1 MFKRLYEFV
10 SAGMVLLIFGDNS
23 MPTYKAPLRDMRFVM
38 DEVFDFG
45 AGYETHGLTDATP
58 DLVSAILEES
68 AKFAGEVLAPLNRSG
83 DEEGCHIDDGV
94 VTTPK
99 GFKEAY
105 QQYVDNGWGSMTGPV
120 EYGGQG
126 LPASL
131 GLVVAEMTAS
141 ANYAWSMYP
150 GLSHGCSAAIRAHG
164 SPEQKELYLNKLVPG
179 TWTGSMCLTE
189 PHCGTDLGLTKTR
202 AVPREDGT
210 YEITGTKIFI
220 SCGEHDF
227 AENIVHLVLAKL
239 PDAPAGTKGISLF
252 IVPKFLPDANG
263 EVGERNGV
271 KCGSLEHKMGIK
283 ASATCVLNFDG
294 ATGFLIG
301 EVNKGLNCMFTMMN
315 HARLGT
321 GMQGLCHGEA
331 SYQTAIAYAKDR
343 LQMRSLSGPAAPD
356 KPADPIIVH
365 PDVRRM
371 LLTMKAFNEGNRAL
385 AYYTAQLLD
394 KAHYSKDEAVRANAD
409 DQLAFLTPIC
419 KAFMTETGLE
429 VTNHGMQIF
438 GGHGYIREWGQE
450 QQMRDCRISLLYEG
464 TNGIQALDLL
474 GRKVLMSQGKMQRA
488 FTKEVHQFCQAN
500 EGHATLGDYVA
511 KLNKLNAEWGELTQK
526 IAMRSMQNREEV
538 GAAAMDFLMYSGY
551 VTLAFFWLKMAVA
564 AQATL
569 DAGTSEED
577 FYKAKLATQAF
588 YFKRLLPRA
597 RAHVEALESG
607 ADSLMQMTAEQ
618 F

>member
-1 MFKRLYEFV
+1 
-10 SAGMVLLIFGDNS
+10 
-23 MPTYKAPLRDMRFVM
+23 MPEYKAPLRDMHFVM
-38 DEVFDFG
+38 DEVFDFA
-45 AGYETHGLTDATP
+45 AGYEAFGLDEVSP
-58 DLVSAILEES
+58 DLVGAILEEG
-68 AKFAGEVLAPLNRSG
+68 AKFAGEVLAPLNRTG
-83 DEEGCHIDDGV
+83 DEEGCHIDNGV

-105 QQYVDNGWGSMTGPV
+105 QHYVDNGWGSMTGPT

-131 GLVVAEMTAS
+131 GLVINEMIAS

-150 GLSHGCSAAIRAHG
+150 GLSHGCAAAIRAHG
-164 SPEQKELYLNKLVPG
+164 TQEQKDLYLSKLTPG
-179 TWTGSMCLTE
+179 TWTGTMCLTE
-189 PHCGTDLGLTKTR
+189 PHCGTDLGLIKTR
-202 AVPREDGT
+202 ALPQADGS
-210 YEITGTKIFI
+210 YKITGTKIFI
-220 SCGEHDF
+220 SCGEHDM

-252 IVPKFLPDANG
+252 IVPKFLPDASG
-263 EVGERNGV
+263 ESGERNSLV
-271 KCGSLEHKMGIK
+271 CGSIEHKMGIK
-283 ASATCVLNFDG
+283 ASATCVMNFDD

-301 EVNKGLNCMFTMMN
+301 DINKGLNCMFTMMN

-331 SYQTAIAYAKDR
+331 SYQSAVTYAKDR
-343 LQMRSLSGPAAPD
+343 LQMRSLSGPAAPE

-394 KAHYSKDEAVRANAD
+394 KAHYSKDEAERADAES
-409 DQLAFLTPIC
+409 QLAFLTPIC

-429 VTNHGMQIF
+429 ATILGQQVF

-450 QQMRDCRISLLYEG
+450 QQVRDCRIAGIYEG

-474 GRKVLMSQGKMQRA
+474 GRKVLGSQGKLLMA
-488 FTKEVHQFCQAN
+488 FTKQVHKFCQAN
-500 EGHATLGDYVA
+500 EGHATLGGYV
-511 KLNKLNAEWGELTQK
+511 KQLNGLNAQWGELTTK
-526 IAMRSMQNREEV
+526 IGMKAMQNREEV
-538 GAAAMDFLMYSGY
+538 GAASMDFLMFSGY

-564 AQATL
+564 AQQQL
-569 DAGTSEED
+569 DAGSTEAA
-577 FYKAKLATQAF
+577 FYETKLVTQEF

-597 RAHVEALESG
+597 SAHKEALEAG
-607 ADSLMQMTAEQ
+607 ADSLMKLSAEQ